1 MKKIYFLIF
10 VLTFILSL
18 TSLIIAQVSATN
30 GTPGST
36 SPGTPGSTSTGA
48 SGSASNGTPGSTSPG
63 TPVSTST
70 EASES
75 TSNGTP
81 GSTSPG
87 TPGITT
93 TEGPT
98 TTTPAPNCYNGGLYI
113 DNSKCLCQGLF
124 EGDKC
129 ETLKCVSGGYL
140 DTKTNRCI
148 CPKGY
153 IGYHCEGYIKHPK
166 PENIFTSSQSTF
178 NVYIFEDS
186 TAYYGKMGLKIF
198 KEVMINHVINN
209 TNNYNNYLVGYDYS
223 TTSTSAFASST
234 FGNSNDF
241 INFINTTIL
250 PQQPK
255 SYLCYTVGMYQNII
269 NLIKSNKIENS
280 PLVIYTQHPPSDY
293 DIYKDELEE
302 LVVAFKIRVTILFQN
317 DLLLDGCDE
326 SEVEVKNSFSAFRDL
341 AYLSGGIFYQL
352 NSDDPQSGIQHSFDI
367 LYNPQMVSFS
377 MNDNCSPGVSL
388 NYQSDLFVSSAH
400 LIIESDTPI
409 DMTKQINPLFNII
422 SHSYDNK
429 TITLSTNNLSP
440 TGQGKNTLNIQNIQG
455 SCSIQFLTSYP
466 TQQSQQ
472 GIDVYYSIIPSSI
485 INKDGK
491 DSGYISM
498 LDNTQNYINFNV
510 QKQKILQQY
519 SFSPD
524 KNDFNVTLG
533 SFVTQNSD
541 ANFINIV
548 NRGNTIFGYTL
559 GDTSNSFKCS
569 VNKRSWFIVVV
580 EISFPGKIF
589 YYQRYLPIKCY
600 IPMTPTTTTP
610 SDVTTLSTQS
620 VISSTISSVSSTS
633 QQTSSSPT
641 TPAPLQRSVTFGLVA
656 SCGVDYSV
664 AMPYLNGIASLTQ
677 TNLSNTFYNN
687 GYLYFA
693 DSSDTT
699 PTSNYYSTFSTFID
713 NVRSF
718 TSHCKMTQGTSYVD
732 MIQEALNMLKD
743 DRFQKNS
750 PLVLLPFT
758 GQVITINSQKLIR
771 PLIEYAVAKRVS
783 IYVLAQYNS
792 KYFKSIDIF
801 TQLVKATNGHM
812 FFLNH
817 NLRQPDTSYFAQNTI
832 TDFFTNIYPN
842 TLIQSRS
849 ITNDYGVDNYGKI
862 TITEPKNIIVSVS
875 SDALSGSPT
884 NGYMLNVKMINSN
897 GSIIKNSLTS
907 FNNSNNSDQSSN
919 YEYVIFKNLPPETYT
934 ISLQALI
941 YPLTQISV
949 RIWEGVDIYNN
960 YNFIDLSYLS
970 ISNKLISSEIP
981 NGPNSDNGIVI
992 RTDISIDGDV
1002 NEISGVTC
1010 DINQLTSGVASNDIL
1025 MSPINS
1031 INSGVIEVMS
1041 PTVIRVTFNPIID
1054 LSSTDSSY
1062 FDNSIYNWPIYKGD
1076 INVFFTNKS
1085 QQTYTFNLFVQ
1096 GDYKDFVPNINYQ
1109 SLTQGKNDQFYY
1121 CSNDG
1126 LLNYDIISNGYK
1138 CKCGS
1143 ENYSGNSCEVV
1154 SQCSDKTNYPGKD
1167 DDKYRIFTIVLAS
1180 INSANSFYQ
1189 STMDL
1194 VNKFTLSDVSNLWQ
1208 FRLYYFDN
1216 NKNLTPYY
1224 IGNDLGSFKE
1234 SFKSVLQQN
1243 SPSNYICISD
1253 VKNNLYKYLPSG
1265 VKGLIWLVTDEG
1277 ISLPTSTPMPTV
1289 PSTSPSSSSTQTP
1302 PIDNNCPDDIT
1313 SGYNQ
1318 DLFYIYHDNS
1328 VDDYLKNSGKLIFN
1342 AGGPL
1347 KFDNPTDYLDISYV
1361 LLQKLFSGDI
1371 STNNHLEELTAN
1383 FAVSIEESREAF
1395 VLVLGEIDSQL
1406 TNPTTSIKTS
1416 KFVSL
1421 YTVKDKDSLQ
1431 SSSTNDLSFV
1441 TTYVINGY
1449 NVDVAYLMDNLSD
1462 EPSSVPGIGN
1472 LTYAL
1477 YPQSSIQD
1485 IDFIQDTT
1493 NTYKTERNGC
1503 SYKYSF
1509 IQQTSS
1515 NTQNQLQFTF
1525 KNINNETYKKVYPN
1539 NQVYT
1544 SFTTLTNNLNL
1555 PITCRNGEFLSDSST
1570 INLSY
1575 CVCDKNF
1582 RGTDCSIP
1590 KCQNGGKLSGM
1601 QNTCDCSGT
1610 NYYGEFCDQIVS
1622 H

>member
-1 MKKIYFLIF
+1 MKKFYFLIF
-10 VLTFILSL
+10 LLAFILSL
-18 TSLIIAQVSATN
+18 TSLIIAQ
-30 GTPGST
+30 
-36 SPGTPGSTSTGA
+36 GSTSTVA
-48 SGSASNGTPGSTSPG
+48 SGS
-63 TPVSTST
+63 
-70 EASES
+70 
-75 TSNGTP
+75 
-81 GSTSPG
+81 
-87 TPGITT
+87 TT
-93 TEGPT
+93 TEGPN

-140 DTKTNRCI
+140 DIKTNRCI

-209 TNNYNNYLVGYDYS
+209 TNNYNNYIVGYDYS
-223 TTSTSAFASST
+223 STSTSAFASST
-234 FGNSNDF
+234 FGNLNDF
-241 INFINTTIL
+241 INFINTKIL

-255 SYLCYTVGMYQNII
+255 SLLCYRVGLYQNII
-269 NLIKSNKIENS
+269 NLIKSNKIKNS

-293 DIYKDELEE
+293 DMYKDELEE
-302 LVVAFKIRVTILFQN
+302 LVVAFKIRITILFQN
-317 DLLLDGCDE
+317 DLSIDGCDE
-326 SEVEVKNSFSAFRDL
+326 SEADVKNSFSALRDL
-341 AYLSGGIFYQL
+341 AYLTGGIFYQL

-367 LYNPQMVSFS
+367 LYNPQMVSYS
-377 MNDNCSPGVSL
+377 MNDNCSPGISL

-409 DMTKQINPLFNII
+409 DMTKQINPSFNII
-422 SHSYDNK
+422 SYSYDNK

-440 TGQGKNTLNIQNIQG
+440 TGEGKNILNIQNIPG
-455 SCSIQFLTSYP
+455 SCSIQFLTLYP
-466 TQQSQQ
+466 TQQ
-472 GIDVYYSIIPSSI
+472 GIDIYYSIIPSSI

-491 DSGYISM
+491 DSAYISM

-519 SFSPD
+519 SFSSN
-524 KNDFNVTLG
+524 KNDLNVTLG

-548 NRGNTIFGYTL
+548 NGGNTIFGYTL

-569 VNKRSWFIVVV
+569 VNKRSWFMVVV
-580 EISFPGKIF
+580 EISLAGKKF
-589 YYQRYLPIKCY
+589 YYQRYVPIKCY
-600 IPMTPTTTTP
+600 LPMTPATTTS
-610 SDVTTLSTQS
+610 SDTTISSTQS
-620 VISSTISSVSSTS
+620 VISSTVSSESSTS
-633 QQTSSSPT
+633 QQTSSLPT
-641 TPAPLQRSVTFGLVA
+641 RPAPLQRSVTFGLVA

-693 DSSDTT
+693 DSTDTI
-699 PTSNYYSTFSTFID
+699 PTSNYYSTFSSFID
-713 NVRSF
+713 NVRTF
-718 TSHCKMTQGTSYVD
+718 TGHCGTSQATSYID
-732 MIQEALNMLKD
+732 MIQGALNMIKD
-743 DRFQKNS
+743 DKFQKNS

-758 GQVITINSQKLIR
+758 GQVITIDSQNLIR
-771 PLIEYAVAKRVS
+771 PLIEYAVAKRIS

-792 KYFKSIDIF
+792 NYFKSIDVF
-801 TQLVKATNGHM
+801 TQLVKVTNGHM

-817 NLRQPDTSYFAQNTI
+817 NLRLPDYSYFAQNTI
-832 TDFFTNIYPN
+832 SDFFTNIYPN

-875 SDALSGSPT
+875 SDALSRPPT

-897 GSIIKNSLTS
+897 GSIIKNSLTN

-919 YEYVIFKNLPPETYT
+919 YEYVVFNNLPPETYT

-949 RIWEGVDIYNN
+949 RIWESVDIYNN

-970 ISNKLISSEIP
+970 ISNKIISTEIS

-992 RTDISIDGDV
+992 RTDISIEGDV
-1002 NEISGVTC
+1002 NEISGITC
-1010 DINQLTSGVASNDIL
+1010 DINQLTNGVATNDIL
-1025 MSPINS
+1025 MNPINN
-1031 INSGVIEVMS
+1031 INTGAIEVIS
-1041 PTVIRVTFNPIID
+1041 PTVIRATFNPIID
-1054 LSSTDSSY
+1054 LTSTDSSY
-1062 FDNSIYNWPIYKGD
+1062 FDNSTYKWPIYKGD
-1076 INVFFTNKS
+1076 LKVFFTNKS

-1096 GDYKDFVPNINYQ
+1096 GDYKDFVSNINYQ
-1109 SLTQGKNDQFYY
+1109 TLTQGKNNQFYY
-1121 CSNDG
+1121 CSNGG
-1126 LLNYDIISNGYK
+1126 LLKYDIMSTEYK
-1138 CKCGS
+1138 CECES
-1143 ENYSGNSCEVV
+1143 ENYSGNSCEIV
-1154 SQCSDKTNYPGKD
+1154 SQCLVKTNYPGKD
-1167 DDKYRIFTIVLAS
+1167 DDKYRVFTIVLAS
-1180 INSANSFYQ
+1180 VNSTDSFYQ

-1194 VNKFTLSDVSNLWQ
+1194 INKFTLSDVSNLWQ

-1216 NKNLTPYY
+1216 SKNLIPYY
-1224 IGNDLGSFKE
+1224 IGNDLESFKE
-1234 SFKSVLQQN
+1234 SFKSVIQQN

-1265 VKGLIWLVTDEG
+1265 VKGLTWLVTDEG
-1277 ISLPTSTPMPTV
+1277 ISSPTSTPMTTV
-1289 PSTSPSSSSTQTP
+1289 SSTSTSSSLTQAP
-1302 PIDNNCPDDIT
+1302 QIDNNCPDDIT

-1328 VDDYLKNSGKLIFN
+1328 VDDYLKNNGKLIFN

-1347 KFDNPTDYLDISYV
+1347 KFNNLTDYLDISYV

-1371 STNNHLEELTAN
+1371 TTNNHLEELTTN
-1383 FAVSIEESREAF
+1383 FAVDIEESKEAF

-1431 SSSTNDLSFV
+1431 SSSTNDLPFV

-1449 NVDVAYLMDNLSD
+1449 NVDVAYLMNNSAD

-1472 LTYAL
+1472 LTYAI

-1485 IDFIQDTT
+1485 IDFNQDTT
-1493 NTYKTERNGC
+1493 NTYKTVRNGC

-1509 IQQTSS
+1509 RQQTSS
-1515 NTQNQLQFTF
+1515 NKQNQLKFTF
-1525 KNINNETYKKVYPN
+1525 KNIKNDTYTKVYPN

-1544 SFTTLTNNLNL
+1544 SFSTLANNLNL
-1555 PITCRNGEFLSDSST
+1555 PITCRNGEFMSDSST
-1570 INLSY
+1570 INISY

-1590 KCQNGGKLSGM
+1590 RCQNGGKLSGM